1 MRQRECNMKYQKSM
15 CIKEGTVLGSHQ
27 LYLLF
32 FFSSAGMEYLRV
44 VFLFK

>member
-15 CIKEGTVLGSHQ
+15 CIKEGTVLASHQ

-32 FFSSAGMEYLRV
+32 FF
-44 VFLFK
+44 FLCRDGVPKSCISV

>member
-1 MRQRECNMKYQKSM
+1 MQYEISEEY
-15 CIKEGTVLGSHQ
+15 VHQ
-27 LYLLF
+27 GRNSTWFTPTLSSF